1 MYRDWL
7 RLSQNVGTAEERK
20 PANAAI
26 KTAIRAPV
34 DALRLLRGTEVA
46 GFAQRNAAELLKRAD
61 KLPSSVSACRPPTHR
76 FLFSQPA
83 PTQLASDTAAL
94 LLKKT
99 KLGKAMGPAGDW
111 WEASAPGG
119 EKKKPG

>member
-61 KLPSSVSACRPPTHR
+61 KLPSSVSAYIDRARTASSSHRLLRRSWPPTLR
-76 FLFSQPA
+76 PS
-83 PTQLASDTAAL
+83 S
-94 LLKKT
+94 
-99 KLGKAMGPAGDW
+99 
-111 WEASAPGG
+111 
-119 EKKKPG
+119 